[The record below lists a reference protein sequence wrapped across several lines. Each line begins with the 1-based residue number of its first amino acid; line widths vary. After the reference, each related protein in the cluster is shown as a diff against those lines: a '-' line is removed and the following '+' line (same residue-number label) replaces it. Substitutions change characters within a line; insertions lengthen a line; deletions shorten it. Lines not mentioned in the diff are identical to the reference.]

1 VEHQLG
7 RINIVAW
14 QDRRV
19 HVPHHADILSVV
31 LVIAMVAS
39 ALLLCLRFA
48 FGTPLPLEL
57 LQVAFAALAA
67 SSALMLTRG
76 MVRFIL
82 WLQRF

>member
-19 HVPHHADILSVV
+19 HASQHPDTLSVV
-31 LVIAMVAS
+31 LAVAIVAS

-57 LQVAFAALAA
+57 LQIAFAALAA
-67 SSALMLTRG
+67 SGALMLTRG
-76 MVRFIL
+76 IVSLIL
-82 WLQRF
+82 WLQQS